1 MTFYERRVNVMYD
14 IEEMLNN
21 TNLMLYRSMNLITD
35 SMSDIV
41 SNQRSGMIEL
51 QNTYEQLLKLK
62 NIEESI

>member
-1 MTFYERRVNVMYD
+1 MYD

-21 TNLMLYRSMNLITD
+21 TNLMLDRSMDLITD

-41 SNQRSGMIEL
+41 NNQRSGMTDI

-62 NIEESI
+62 NIEEPI

>member
-1 MTFYERRVNVMYD
+1 MYD

-21 TNLMLYRSMNLITD
+21 TNLMLDRSIDRSIDLITD

-41 SNQRSGMIEL
+41 NDQRSGMTDI

-62 NIEESI
+62 NIEEPI

>member
-1 MTFYERRVNVMYD
+1 MYN

-21 TNLMLYRSMNLITD
+21 TNLTLYRSMDLIID

-41 SNQRSGMIEL
+41 NDQRSGMTEL

>member
-1 MTFYERRVNVMYD
+1 MYD

-21 TNLMLYRSMNLITD
+21 TNLMLDRSIDLITD
-35 SMSDIV
+35 SMPDIV
-41 SNQRSGMIEL
+41 NDQRSGMTEL

>member
-1 MTFYERRVNVMYD
+1 MYD
-14 IEEMLNN
+14 IEEMLKS
-21 TNLMLYRSMNLITD
+21 TNLMLSRSMNLITD

-41 SNQRSGMIEL
+41 NDQRSGMTEL

>member
-1 MTFYERRVNVMYD
+1 MYD

-21 TNLMLYRSMNLITD
+21 TNLILDRSIDLITD

-41 SNQRSGMIEL
+41 NDQRSGMTEL

>member
-1 MTFYERRVNVMYD
+1 MYD

-21 TNLMLYRSMNLITD
+21 TNLMLDQSIDLITD

-41 SNQRSGMIEL
+41 NDQRSGMTEL

>member
-1 MTFYERRVNVMYD
+1 MYD

-21 TNLMLYRSMNLITD
+21 TNLMLDRSIGLITD

-41 SNQRSGMIEL
+41 NDQRSGMTEL

>member
-1 MTFYERRVNVMYD
+1 MYD
-14 IEEMLNN
+14 IEEMFKN
-21 TNLMLYRSMNLITD
+21 TNLTLYRSMNLITD

-41 SNQRSGMIEL
+41 NDQRSGMTEL

>member
-1 MTFYERRVNVMYD
+1 MYN

-21 TNLMLYRSMNLITD
+21 NNLTLYRSMDLITD

-41 SNQRSGMIEL
+41 NDQRSGMTEL

>member
-1 MTFYERRVNVMYD
+1 MYD

-21 TNLMLYRSMNLITD
+21 TNLMLDRSIDLITD

-41 SNQRSGMIEL
+41 NDQRSGMTDL
-51 QNTYEQLLKLK
+51 HNTYEQLLKLK

>member
-1 MTFYERRVNVMYD
+1 MYD
-14 IEEMLNN
+14 IEKMLNN
-21 TNLMLYRSMNLITD
+21 TNLMLNRSMNLITD

-41 SNQRSGMIEL
+41 NDQRSGMTEL

>member
-1 MTFYERRVNVMYD
+1 MYD

-21 TNLMLYRSMNLITD
+21 TNLTLYRSMGLITD

-41 SNQRSGMIEL
+41 NDQRSGMTEL

>member
-1 MTFYERRVNVMYD
+1 MYD

-21 TNLMLYRSMNLITD
+21 TNLMLNRSMNLITD
-35 SMSDIV
+35 SMSDII
-41 SNQRSGMIEL
+41 NDQRSGMTEL

>member
-1 MTFYERRVNVMYD
+1 MYN

-21 TNLMLYRSMNLITD
+21 TNLMLDRSIGLITD

-41 SNQRSGMIEL
+41 NDQRSGMTEL

>member
-1 MTFYERRVNVMYD
+1 MYD

-21 TNLMLYRSMNLITD
+21 TNLMLDRSIDLITD

-41 SNQRSGMIEL
+41 NDQRSGMTDI

-62 NIEESI
+62 NIEEPI

>member
-1 MTFYERRVNVMYD
+1 MYG
-14 IEEMLNN
+14 IEEMLKN
-21 TNLMLYRSMNLITD
+21 TNLMLEQGIDLITD

-41 SNQRSGMIEL
+41 NDQRSGMIEL

>member
-1 MTFYERRVNVMYD
+1 MYN

-21 TNLMLYRSMNLITD
+21 TNLTLYRSIDLITD

-41 SNQRSGMIEL
+41 NDQRSGMTEL

>member
-1 MTFYERRVNVMYD
+1 MYD

-21 TNLMLYRSMNLITD
+21 TNLMLNRSMNLITD

-41 SNQRSGMIEL
+41 NDQRSGMTEL

>member
-1 MTFYERRVNVMYD
+1 MYN

-21 TNLMLYRSMNLITD
+21 TNLILYRSMNLITD

-41 SNQRSGMIEL
+41 NDQRSGMTEL

>member
-1 MTFYERRVNVMYD
+1 MYN

-21 TNLMLYRSMNLITD
+21 TNLTLYRSMDLITD

-41 SNQRSGMIEL
+41 NDQRSGMTEL

>member
-1 MTFYERRVNVMYD
+1 MYD

-21 TNLMLYRSMNLITD
+21 TNLMLDRSMNLITD

-41 SNQRSGMIEL
+41 NDQRSGMTEL

>member
-14 IEEMLNN
+14 IEEMLKS
-21 TNLMLYRSMNLITD
+21 TNLMLSRSMNLITD

-41 SNQRSGMIEL
+41 NDQRSGITDL